1 MGQERENVHGI
12 VFLIDRSTGVPAYR
26 QIVNQVLAALRL
38 GRLVIGD
45 QLPPVTEV
53 VRQASINVNTALK
66 AYKTLEVQ
74 GITLAKQG
82 VGTLIVHNLFLGN
95 ETVHRKLAERL
106 DAVVVQAINDG
117 LTDDDIKLA
126 LSMTLE
132 RLTFTKE
139 RLTLTK
145 GRSSAT

>member
-1 MGQERENVHGI
+1 MGQEQENGHGI

-38 GRLVIGD
+38 GQLAIGD

-66 AYKTLEVQ
+66 AYKTLETQ

-82 VGTLIVHNLFLGN
+82 VGTLIVHNPFLGK

-106 DAVVVQAINDG
+106 DAVVVQAVNDG

-126 LSMTLE
+126 LTTAIE
-132 RLTFTKE
+132 RLALTKE
-139 RLTLTK
+139 
-145 GRSSAT
+145 GSSAT